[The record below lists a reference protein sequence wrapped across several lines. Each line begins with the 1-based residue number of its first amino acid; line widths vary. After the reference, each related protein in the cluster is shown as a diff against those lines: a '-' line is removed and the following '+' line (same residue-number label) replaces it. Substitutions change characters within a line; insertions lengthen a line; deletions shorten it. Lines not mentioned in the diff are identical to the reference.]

1 MQRMDALLTFAI
13 SLSIRV
19 TILII
24 AVRVTKK
31 MLYLVAIQR
40 RIIILTLVA
49 VAHDGFE
56 IRQIQI
62 LFEVTRETNLIGF
75 NSHTSQHC

>member
-1 MQRMDALLTFAI
+1 MDALLTFAI

-19 TILII
+19 TILIVVI
-24 AVRVTKK
+24 RVTKK
-31 MLYLVAIQR
+31 MLDLVAFQR

>member
-1 MQRMDALLTFAI
+1 MDALLTFAI

-31 MLYLVAIQR
+31 MLYLVAFQR

>member
-1 MQRMDALLTFAI
+1 MDALLTFAI